1 MREIIRFAR
10 GSSYLGNFLVA
21 FSQRGVVACEFG
33 LTQNGGE
40 DELKKRFPEADL
52 VADQEGL
59 TDVIK
64 KISRRIEDPKYDP
77 QLPFDVRGVPYQL
90 RIWWRY
96 HQIQAP
102 GSRYRAIALKLES
115 GRAATTSCFDNVRL
129 LRSSTHRTRQTF

>member
-10 GSSYLGNFLVA
+10 GYLGNFLVA

-90 RIWWRY
+90 RIGGDTTKLGFPDRD
-96 HQIQAP
+96 IAP
-102 GSRYRAIALKLES
+102 LH
-115 GRAATTSCFDNVRL
+115 
-129 LRSSTHRTRQTF
+129 SS